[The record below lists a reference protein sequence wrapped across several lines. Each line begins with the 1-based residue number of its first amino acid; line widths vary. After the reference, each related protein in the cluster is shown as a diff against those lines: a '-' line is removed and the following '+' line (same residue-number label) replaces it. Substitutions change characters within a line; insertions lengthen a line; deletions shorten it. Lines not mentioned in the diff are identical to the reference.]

1 MALLLPSHLSD
12 QYVPDK
18 EGVLQSHGT
27 PVVPVMNINI
37 SYQKT
42 VVVVNQYGFMIVRY
56 SGIEEV
62 EVKLLSRV

>member
-1 MALLLPSHLSD
+1 MLLRSHKD
-12 QYVPDK
+12 PAYH
-18 EGVLQSHGT
+18 GVGHVRLK
-27 PVVPVMNINI
+27 INI